1 MENTNIEL
9 TLNEISEELKSSI
22 EAIRQHATS
31 IEHLTERFNEFENFL
46 KNQEIV
52 VPQVETKSMERIVSN
67 GLIDIA
73 STVSNALKKVQSNNV
88 KVFLES
94 DKNWMVRIVLGVFL
108 LTFLYFTGKALMG
121 K

>member
-22 EAIRQHATS
+22 EAIRQHANS

-52 VPQVETKSMERIVSN
+52 VPETDTKPMERIVSN
-67 GLIDIA
+67 GLVDI
-73 STVSNALKKVQSNNV
+73 SSNVSNALKKVQSNNV
-88 KVFLES
+88 KVFFES
-94 DKNWMVRIVLGVFL
+94 DKNWIVWIILGVFF
-108 LTFLYFTGKALMG
+108 LTYFFFTCKAIMG